1 MGKYAPACDH
11 IHSQPVRVL
20 ITGITGFVGSHLA
33 EHILAKHP
41 QAAVYGTY
49 RWRSRLDNLEDLAKR
64 GVLDVIEGA
73 YRDSARLRGAG
84 RVGRVTLL
92 HCDLADPAST
102 ERLITAVRPERVF
115 HLAAQSFVQSSFY
128 EPAATLQNN
137 IFSELNLFE
146 AVRKRD
152 SDVRIHVAGS
162 SEEYGLVQPN
172 EVPTKETNPLRP
184 LSPYAVSKVAQDKL
198 AWQYFK
204 SYGMQIV
211 VTRAFNHTGPRRGVV
226 FASSN
231 FARQIAEIEQGVR
244 KPVVQVGDLSPKRD
258 WHDVRDTVRAYWLAL
273 EKGQV
278 GEVYNIGSGTAYSIR
293 EMLDTLLG
301 FSAVRIRVQEDPA
314 RFRPSDVPVM
324 WADAEK
330 FRKRTGWAPTIP
342 FKQTLHDLLNYWR
355 ERVTKEHIR
364 LVGG

>member
-1 MGKYAPACDH
+1 M
-11 IHSQPVRVL
+11 RVL

-33 EHILAKHP
+33 EYILAKHP

-49 RWRSRLDNLEDLAKR
+49 RWRSKLENFEDLAKR
-64 GVLDVIEGA
+64 GLLDVIEGA

-92 HCDLADPAST
+92 HCDLTDPAAT
-102 ERLITAVRPERVF
+102 ERLVNAVRPERVF

-137 IFSELNLFE
+137 ILGELHLLE
-146 AVRKRD
+146 AVRKWD
-152 SDVRIHVAGS
+152 TDVRIHVAGS
-162 SEEYGLVQPN
+162 SEEYGLVHPN
-172 EVPTKETNPLRP
+172 EVPTKETAPLRP

-204 SYGMQIV
+204 SYGMKIV
-211 VTRAFNHTGPRRGVV
+211 VTRGFNQTGPRRVGP
-226 FASSN
+226 FAPSS
-231 FARQIAEIEQGVR
+231 FARQIAEIEQGLR
-244 KPVVQVGDLSPKRD
+244 KPVVYVGDLTPKRD

-273 EKGQV
+273 DKGQA
-278 GEVYNIGSGTAYSIR
+278 GEVYNIGSGKTYSNR
-293 EMLDTLLG
+293 ELLDTLLG
-301 FSAVRIRVQEDPA
+301 FSAVRIQVQEDPT
-314 RFRPSDVPVM
+314 RFRPSDVPLL
-324 WADAEK
+324 WADTEK
-330 FRKRTGWAPTIP
+330 FRKRTGWKPTIP

-364 LVGG
+364 LVGI